1 MYILPRVYSVEA
13 WYCSKE
19 ACQGQLHRTPASL
32 WHSPKIKKLVS
43 LSRDSS
49 FAHES
54 LIHSNPTQKTWPT
67 RQNGKLPIFT
77 KKLIFEEDTNL
88 KVLLACMD
96 ILFPIWK
103 FIEMPNPYQNGLGVK
118 R

>member
-1 MYILPRVYSVEA
+1 
-13 WYCSKE
+13 
-19 ACQGQLHRTPASL
+19 
-32 WHSPKIKKLVS
+32 
-43 LSRDSS
+43 
-49 FAHES
+49 
-54 LIHSNPTQKTWPT
+54 
-67 RQNGKLPIFT
+67 
-77 KKLIFEEDTNL
+77 LIFEEDTNL